1 MQFYFCDKLFY
12 GAKLINHINI
22 VFDKSKY
29 QFGICLFDSVLQI
42 LMINKFS
49 QYPDLLEIIILL

>member
-12 GAKLINHINI
+12 GAKLINT

-29 QFGICLFDSVLQI
+29 QLGICLFISVLQI